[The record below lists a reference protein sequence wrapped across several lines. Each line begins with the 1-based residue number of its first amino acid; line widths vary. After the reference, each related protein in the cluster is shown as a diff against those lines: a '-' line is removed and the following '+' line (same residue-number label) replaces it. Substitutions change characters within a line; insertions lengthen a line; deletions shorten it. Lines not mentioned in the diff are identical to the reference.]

1 MYIYTIH
8 VRKKILKNTHTHTER
23 RDQILLNER
32 CLLKGWTPLH
42 YAAAEGSPS
51 GVSALLAAGAS
62 VSVHGAVLD
71 GIDAGLSSSNGGG
84 GGGGGPV
91 GDGRVG
97 AEAGTALQLAR
108 ALLSKEGAGPRKKGL
123 QEVARQLSAATQA
136 VERAK
141 EQRERKEREAKV
153 RESGDISSRGGQD
166 RRRPVLSGGREGG
179 GTGRG
184 YVIATFALCFD

>member
-1 MYIYTIH
+1 MST
-8 VRKKILKNTHTHTER
+8 
-23 RDQILLNER
+23 
-32 CLLKGWTPLH
+32 
-42 YAAAEGSPS
+42 
-51 GVSALLAAGAS
+51 LLAAGAS

-71 GIDAGLSSSNGGG
+71 GIDAGAINGGG
-84 GGGGGPV
+84 GGGTV
-91 GDGRVG
+91 SDGRVG

-153 RESGDISSRGGQD
+153 RTRETQDKTRQTSRG
-166 RRRPVLSGGREGG
+166 REKKE
-179 GTGRG
+179 
-184 YVIATFALCFD
+184 

>member
-1 MYIYTIH
+1 
-8 VRKKILKNTHTHTER
+8 ER

-51 GVSALLAAGAS
+51 GVSTLIAAGAS
-62 VSVHGAVLD
+62 VSVHGAVLA
-71 GIDAGLSSSNGGG
+71 GIGSNGNIGGGTGAGSGNGSGGG
-84 GGGGGPV
+84 GGG
-91 GDGRVG
+91 DG

-108 ALLSKEGAGPRKKGL
+108 ALLSKEGAGARKKGL

-153 RESGDISSRGGQD
+153 
-166 RRRPVLSGGREGG
+166 
-179 GTGRG
+179 
-184 YVIATFALCFD
+184 

>member
-1 MYIYTIH
+1 MQCAFFLIDFSTE
-8 VRKKILKNTHTHTER
+8 KKRTRVNQYQKIITER

-42 YAAAEGSPS
+42 YAAAEGSPTA
-51 GVSALLAAGAS
+51 VSTLLAVGAS
-62 VSVHGAVLD
+62 VNVDGAVLD
-71 GIDAGLSSSNGGG
+71 GIECNSYGGRNGGG
-84 GGGGGPV
+84 GGGGGDG
-91 GDGRVG
+91 GDGG
-97 AEAGTALQLAR
+97 DAGTALQLVR

-153 RESGDISSRGGQD
+153 MRVG
-166 RRRPVLSGGREGG
+166 V
-179 GTGRG
+179 T
-184 YVIATFALCFD
+184 